1 MPNGNITSTAQVS
14 GQMMTKIAE
23 MTALEVNIHQAL
35 INDGHTFSIEENPI
49 IMRKV
54 PLDDV
59 VQSVMNA
66 IKKQMGW
73 W

>member
-1 MPNGNITSTAQVS
+1 MAPAG
-14 GQMMTKIAE
+14 GHKMTNVAE
-23 MTALEVNIHQAL
+23 MIALEVNIHQAL
-35 INDGHTFSIEENPI
+35 INDGHTFSIEEQPI

-59 VQSVMNA
+59 VKSVMDA